1 MMIIL
6 LKKLVKRI
14 AGRQAYVYL
23 LNTKLGLLLHDK
35 LHSSSSTSR
44 DFLLQTLPKFS
55 ICAEIGVNEGDFSER
70 ILEIVQPKKLHL
82 IDPWK
87 FEDDEFYKTTPY
99 GSEKIQDQKML
110 DIRFEN
116 VTKRFTTEIKK
127 GQVVINRSTS
137 DEILPKF
144 DDNYF
149 DWIYV
154 DGNHLYEFVKKDLEL
169 CYMKI
174 KNDGLITGD
183 DYYDGGWCQGG
194 VKKAV
199 DEFINTGLVQV
210 IQLKNN
216 QFILQKKTTLA

>member
-1 MMIIL
+1 MCTAKHPISDS
-6 LKKLVKRI
+6 
-14 AGRQAYVYL
+14 
-23 LNTKLGLLLHDK
+23 N
-35 LHSSSSTSR
+35 SSTSR
-44 DFLLQTLPKFS
+44 DFLLQTFPKFS
-55 ICAEIGVNEGDFSER
+55 TGAEIGVNKGHFSER
-70 ILEIVQPKKLHL
+70 ILEIVKPKKLHL

-87 FEDDEFYKTTPY
+87 FEDGEFYEA
-99 GSEKIQDQKML
+99 GEKIQDQKTL
-110 DIRFEN
+110 DTRFEN

-199 DEFINTGLVQV
+199 DEFINTGSIQV

-216 QFILQKKTTLA
+216 QFILQKKSNLI

>member
-1 MMIIL
+1 MIIFL
-6 LKKLVKRI
+6 LKKLIKRI

-23 LNTKLGLLLHDK
+23 LNTKPGLKLHDK
-35 LHSSSSTSR
+35 LHSNSSTSR

-55 ICAEIGVNEGDFSER
+55 IGAEIGVNKGSFSER

-87 FEDDEFYKTTPY
+87 FKVGEFYEAGETIY
-99 GSEKIQDQKML
+99 DQKIL

-116 VTKRFTTEIKK
+116 VTKKFTTEIKK

-174 KNDGLITGD
+174 KNGGLITGD
-183 DYYDGGWCQGG
+183 DYYDDGRDQGA

-199 DEFINTGLVQV
+199 CEFINTGSVQV
-210 IQLKNN
+210 IKLKNN
-216 QFILQKKTTLA
+216 QFILQKV